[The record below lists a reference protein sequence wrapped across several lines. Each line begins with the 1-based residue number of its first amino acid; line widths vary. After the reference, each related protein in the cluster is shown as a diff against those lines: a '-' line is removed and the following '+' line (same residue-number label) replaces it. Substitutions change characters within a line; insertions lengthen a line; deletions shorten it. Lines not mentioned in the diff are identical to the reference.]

1 MPLSARKY
9 QLEGSHVI
17 TESLRASSDTSSLN
31 LFRQM
36 RASRKAF
43 TPSSLSVKLN
53 TVMITLSRAAV
64 TWVVCHDVAG
74 YGDFQGQD
82 ERIMTL
88 MIGSFFPEAGDDAY

>member
-1 MPLSARKY
+1 
-9 QLEGSHVI
+9 
-17 TESLRASSDTSSLN
+17 
-31 LFRQM
+31 
-36 RASRKAF
+36 
-43 TPSSLSVKLN
+43 
-53 TVMITLSRAAV
+53 MITLSRAAV